1 MLEIV
6 VKTENRERNVRV
18 SAEELAGL
26 VRRIGGDGDRFLVV
40 QRIPD
45 LPDVFAQVWH
55 KAGGDYTLEYR
66 DGAADRHFQAI
77 ADGPDAVIAAIAG
90 WARQEAGWDAGLAWS
105 LLDMDPAREVPP
117 LDLDDDEREELE
129 KRVREVLVGGYTSRS
144 ELAELAEEYLVTKD
158 RRPVSREQAEA
169 MADRLWLE
177 RVAEQAAW
185 QGETDPERLTR
196 AFTALQEAGITS
208 RENFTCCRSCGESEI
223 GGEGGPNAR
232 GFVYFHTQCTD
243 SAAAGHGL
251 MLLYGGFD
259 GVSETTAPSATR
271 SWLPWKQLAFT
282 PSGTVTPAGPSPSP
296 PWTGAAAWSVRDRR
310 QRSHPMRSEARVTA
324 AQWHSAVLSYR
335 VAMSRDCFSRRTT
348 RCAQG
353 GRCGS

>member
-6 VKTENRERNVRV
+6 VKTENWGRYVRM

-26 VRRIGGDGDRFLVV
+26 VRRIGGNGDRFLVI

-55 KAGGDYTLEYR
+55 KAGDDYTLEYR
-66 DGAADRHFQAI
+66 DGAADRHFQTMV
-77 ADGPDAVIAAIAG
+77 DGPEDAVAAITG
-90 WARQEAGWDAGLAWS
+90 WARQEAGWQGGLPWS
-105 LLDMDPAREVPP
+105 LLDMGPARKVPP
-117 LDLDDDEREELE
+117 LDLAEDEHAELE
-129 KRVREVLVGGYTSRS
+129 KRVREVLVGGYASRA
-144 ELAELAEEYLVTKD
+144 ELADLAEEYLVTQD

-169 MADRLWLE
+169 LADRLWLE

-185 QGETDPERLTR
+185 QGETDAERLTR

-208 RENFTCCRSCGESEI
+208 RENFACCRSCGQSEI
-223 GGEGGPNAR
+223 GDEGEPDAR

-259 GVSETTAPSATR
+259 DSSETTAAIGHEVVAALTAVGLHAEWDCDPAR
-271 SWLPWKQLAFT
+271 AI
-282 PSGTVTPAGPSPSP
+282 TVTPLD
-296 PWTGAAAWSVRDRR
+296 WRR
-310 QRSHPMRSEARVTA
+310 RLV
-324 AQWHSAVLSYR
+324 
-335 VAMSRDCFSRRTT
+335 
-348 RCAQG
+348 G
-353 GRCGS
+353 